1 MMVAQFMKVYS
12 RLLFGLILNRALNF
26 CNLTRPVEKGARL
39 VFLIPTKR
47 REINASSLPYSS
59 RRLNRFWSTLY

>member
-26 CNLTRPVEKGARL
+26 CNLTRPVEKAG
-39 VFLIPTKR
+39 
-47 REINASSLPYSS
+47 REWY
-59 RRLNRFWSTLY
+59 F